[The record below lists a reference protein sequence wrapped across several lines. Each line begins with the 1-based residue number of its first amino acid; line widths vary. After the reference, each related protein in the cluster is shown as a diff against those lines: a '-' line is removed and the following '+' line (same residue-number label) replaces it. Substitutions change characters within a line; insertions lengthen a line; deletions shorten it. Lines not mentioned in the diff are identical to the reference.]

1 MQYHQELKMLLM
13 ADQVHQTILRV
24 QQHFMVV
31 VALDMDATQ
40 AVLVVVEVIP
50 AERRSILLRILQLQE

>member
-1 MQYHQELKMLLM
+1 MLLM

>member
-1 MQYHQELKMLLM
+1 MLLM
-13 ADQVHQTILRV
+13 ADQVHQTILQV

-31 VALDMDATQ
+31 VVLDIQKTQ

-50 AERRSILLRILQLQE
+50 AERRSILLLILMIQE